1 MQRPNNNLPVRSR
14 ATERGQ
20 FRVRFSLLGALLGL
34 GVGVYEAGHLYY
46 TPWLPTLSE
55 PSVGHF
61 IWFLA
66 PLIDLVLFTLLGLL
80 LGWLAGVRGVPSP
93 RTQLTWAG
101 TLIGLAGVHVAW
113 LLKLGTRRGTEV
125 EFRSGLVTTLLGFVL
140 AFLLARLVTG
150 LAGGRATKAFEA
162 AGRWS
167 TSAVARVLGVM
178 AILLLI
184 GVGIDSSGGFAV
196 APAARANSSPVTG
209 QPNIVLISLDTVRAD
224 HLSVYGYA
232 RPTTPVLER
241 LAQRGTL
248 FENAT
253 APSSWTL
260 ASHSAIF
267 TGLLPHQHGAMWLY
281 PLDPSVRT
289 MAEILASLGYKTAG
303 FNANIHY
310 GQRMWGIAQGF
321 GIYRD
326 DSETLRHNFA
336 ATLLGRAVA
345 QPLYQ
350 RLIRNDQMER
360 RNAGELN
367 QQVIRWLER
376 GPRHPFFLFVNYLD
390 AHHPY
395 LAPTPFDRR
404 FGKLSAAAIE
414 AIDAMK
420 ATRIPPPLAPDLQES
435 LIAGYDNSL
444 AYLDEQVGRLLD
456 ALENLPDRANTIII
470 VTADHGEAFGEHG
483 PYGHKWNLHREL
495 VHVPLILTGR
505 GIPEGLRIAHVA
517 GTRELFSTVLDL
529 ASGDRLPLRRSS
541 LRRFWTAGYRPAPWD
556 DAVVSELIPNTGP
569 ADRLAYVSLLT
580 SNWQYI
586 HGWDGEVELYR
597 WPTDPQEKTNLASS
611 PEYAQTIREMQQR
624 VSKLLYLSL
633 PPWRQPDYF
642 AALGSP
648 LSTRDLLFSAPLR
661 ANRPSRPSP
670 IGTSQALFSPD
681 SPARFR
687 QPSPSDEE
695 LVNSLPYR

>member
-1 MQRPNNNLPVRSR
+1 M
-14 ATERGQ
+14 
-20 FRVRFSLLGALLGL
+20 LGL
-34 GVGVYEAGHLYY
+34 GIGVHEAGYLYC

-55 PSVGHF
+55 PGVGHF

-66 PLIDLVLFTLLGLL
+66 PLIDLVLFILLGLMM
-80 LGWLAGVRGVPSP
+80 GWLAGVRGVPSP
-93 RTQLTWAG
+93 RTQLILAG

-113 LLKLGTRRGTEV
+113 LLKLGPRRGTEV
-125 EFRSGLVTTLLGFVL
+125 ELGSGLTTTLLGFAL
-140 AFLLARLVTG
+140 AFVLARLVTS
-150 LAGGRATKAFEA
+150 LAGRRATKAFEA
-162 AGRWS
+162 AGHWS
-167 TSAVARVLGVM
+167 TRAVAGILSVIAV
-178 AILLLI
+178 LLLI
-184 GVGIDSSGGFAV
+184 GLGIDSSGEFTV
-196 APAARANSSPVTG
+196 APAARANSSPAAG
-209 QPNIVLISLDTVRAD
+209 LPNIVLISLDTVRAD

-241 LAQRGTL
+241 LARRGTL

-260 ASHSAIF
+260 PSHATVF

-289 MAEILASLGYKTAG
+289 MAEVLASLGYETAG

-336 ATLLGRAVA
+336 ATLLGRVVA

-350 RLIRNDQMER
+350 QLIRNDLMER

-367 QQVIRWLER
+367 RQVIRWLEG

-395 LAPTPFDRR
+395 LAPPPFDGR
-404 FGKLSAAAIE
+404 FGKLSAAAI
-414 AIDAMK
+414 AGVDAMRG
-420 ATRIPPPLAPDLQES
+420 TRVPPPLPPDLHKS

-444 AYLDEQVGRLLD
+444 AYLDDQVGRLLD
-456 ALENLPDRANTIII
+456 AIARLPDGANTIII

-483 PYGHKWNLHREL
+483 PYGHEWNLHREL
-495 VHVPLILTGR
+495 VHVPLILAGP

-517 GTRELFSTVLDL
+517 RTRELFPTVLDL
-529 ASGDRLPLRRSS
+529 ASGDRFPLRYSS
-541 LRRFWTAGYRPAPWD
+541 LRRFWTAGYRPTPWD
-556 DAVVSELIPNTGP
+556 DAVISELIPNTGP
-569 ADRLAYVSLLT
+569 AHRLAYVSLLT
-580 SNWQYI
+580 SEWQYI
-586 HGWDGEVELYR
+586 HGSDGDVELYR
-597 WPTDPQEKTNLASS
+597 WPTDPQEKTNLADS
-611 PEYAQTIREMQQR
+611 PEYQQTVREMQQR
-624 VSKLLYLSL
+624 VTELLSLSL

-642 AALGSP
+642 AALGGA
-648 LSTRDLLFSAPLR
+648 LSAHDVLFSAALQT
-661 ANRPSRPSP
+661 NRPSGPRR

-681 SPARFR
+681 SPVRLR
-687 QPSPSDEE
+687 QLSPSEEE
-695 LVNSLPYR
+695 LINSLPYR